1 MGQVGKG
8 LCKDLNML
16 ATLQKKFLLVVSSLL
31 LTGCGTGGPPLSSYG
46 GNQNF
51 DDFVDREWFQQSV
64 SEYERCVAGTP
75 GGVGGKYEKAPD
87 CWVFVL
93 NKARVAKENS
103 NWAGES
109 DGAPAGGGSSG
120 GNGTGGSG
128 CNSFAASESSS
139 AGGGQASAES
149 GGESSNAGGGNAAAA
164 SDGESSAAGGGNAS
178 ASC

>member
-1 MGQVGKG
+1 
-8 LCKDLNML
+8 ML
-16 ATLQKKFLLVVSSLL
+16 ADFTRESFAVVSSLL
-31 LTGCGTGGPPLSSYG
+31 LVGCGAGGAPLGGYG
-46 GNQNF
+46 GKQNF
-51 DDFVDREWFQQSV
+51 DHFVDREWFQQSV

-103 NWAGES
+103 KWGGES
-109 DGAPAGGGSSG
+109 DGAPGLGGGSAG
-120 GNGTGGSG
+120 GNGMGGSG
-128 CNSFAASESSS
+128 CNSFAASEGSV

-149 GGESSNAGGGNAAAA
+149 GNESSGAGGGNSDAA
-164 SDGESSAAGGGNAS
+164 SGGESSSAGGGNAS

>member
-1 MGQVGKG
+1 
-8 LCKDLNML
+8 ML
-16 ATLQKKFLLVVSSLL
+16 ASLPKKALAVASSLL
-31 LTGCGTGGPPLSSYG
+31 LAGCGAGGPPLSGYG
-46 GNQNF
+46 GNQDF
-51 DDFVDREWFQQSV
+51 DHFIDREWFQQSV

-103 NWAGES
+103 KWGGES
-109 DGAPAGGGSSG
+109 DGAPGLGGGQASAESG
-120 GNGTGGSG
+120 G
-128 CNSFAASESSS
+128 ESSN

-149 GGESSNAGGGNAAAA
+149 GGESSNAGGGNADAA
-164 SDGESSAAGGGNAS
+164 SGGESSSAGGGSAS

>member
-1 MGQVGKG
+1 
-8 LCKDLNML
+8 ML
-16 ATLQKKFLLVVSSLL
+16 ASLPKKALAVASSLL
-31 LTGCGTGGPPLSSYG
+31 LAGCGAGGPPLSGYG
-46 GNQNF
+46 GNQDF
-51 DDFVDREWFQQSV
+51 DHFIDREWFQQSV

-103 NWAGES
+103 KWGGES
-109 DGAPAGGGSSG
+109 DGAPGLGGGSSG
-120 GNGTGGSG
+120 GSGTGGSG
-128 CNSFAASESSS
+128 CNSFAASEGTS

-149 GGESSNAGGGNAAAA
+149 GGESSNAGGGNADAA
-164 SDGESSAAGGGNAS
+164 SGGESSSAGGGSAS